1 MAKISAVAEV
11 EWTEYER
18 GWGQRPDG
26 FSYHRSIAEANEY
39 IDAYWVK
46 QPKETPECYSSP
58 GRPQLV
64 QVNDVFELLVEG
76 KGIIWTDKTCKI

>member
-18 GWGQRPDG
+18 GWGQRSDG

-39 IDAYWVK
+39 IDAYWKK
-46 QPKETPECYSSP
+46 QPRETPDCYRSP
-58 GRPQLV
+58 GKAKLV
-64 QVNDVFELLVEG
+64 QVNAVFEFLVEG
-76 KGIIWTDKTCKI
+76 KGIMWSYKSCKI